1 MQRQVISKPTNSIR
15 RRRQD
20 QVPREKTSLNL
31 RSDMLEAAKEIVQSG
46 QAESVSA
53 FIESAVEEKVRRTR
67 RAALYAAYEE
77 AAQDAEFVQRMNG
90 VSLDFEDTATDDLN
104 D

>member
-53 FIESAVEEKVRRTR
+53 VIESAVEEKVRRTR